1 MTRSFVNSWSNPSP
15 VEDQFEES
23 ETEKACSR
31 QDIDK
36 RYAVVV
42 GKLEGSH
49 HLVCR
54 RPDELTILKSFLNR

>member
-15 VEDQFEES
+15 VEDHFKES

-36 RYAVVV
+36 RYAVV
-42 GKLEGSH
+42 GKLEGSQ